1 MNTQT
6 ATPTTASGLLP
17 SLYVEEIKDY
27 PFGRHR
33 TTGKAWLEFSPRHG
47 FRFCRQLV
55 NPKTGRYC
63 APKKSTYFEC
73 ALPMRK
79 ENGHFSFAAW
89 DLNKTTEEIEAQ
101 FAEIANVW
109 NLWSQDQ
116 QKFILS
122 YALLVTKAKVRVA
135 YEYQGLNPGNG
146 IELKEILPI
155 YEPIVKKLY
164 EGIKGQ
170 DPEPFKNCAP
180 NLELYRELLAKV
192 PANYSPFKVTHYRH
206 NLHTGQMEQITE
218 QEANQ

>member
-1 MNTQT
+1 
-6 ATPTTASGLLP
+6 
-17 SLYVEEIKDY
+17 
-27 PFGRHR
+27 
-33 TTGKAWLEFSPRHG
+33 
-47 FRFCRQLV
+47 
-55 NPKTGRYC
+55 
-63 APKKSTYFEC
+63 
-73 ALPMRK
+73 MRK

-101 FAEIANVW
+101 FAQIADVW
-109 NLWSQDQ
+109 SLWSQEQ
-116 QKFILS
+116 QKYILS
-122 YALLVTKAKVRVA
+122 YAILITKAKVRVA

-155 YEPIVKKLY
+155 YEPVIKKLY

-206 NLHTGQMEQITE
+206 NLETNQMEQITE